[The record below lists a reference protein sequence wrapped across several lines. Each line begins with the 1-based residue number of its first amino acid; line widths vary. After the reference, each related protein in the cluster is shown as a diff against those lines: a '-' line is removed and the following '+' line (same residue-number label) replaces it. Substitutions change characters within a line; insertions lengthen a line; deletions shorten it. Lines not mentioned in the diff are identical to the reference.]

1 MFACCFPTAKSI
13 LTAVPPSHLP
23 SANATASANASASAP
38 DIPKDGLKAAEAVS
52 TSQITACT
60 AAAMTFSSTEVAVK
74 LVEAKATAAKLDAA
88 ISSAEALTGSLNN
101 TVAAAIAAT
110 FPEGDEDSDNVIT
123 EFSDTDEEVAIPE
136 PPKAEK
142 L

>member
-23 SANATASANASASAP
+23 SANANASAA
-38 DIPKDGLKAAEAVS
+38 DAEAGAGDGLKAAEAVS

-88 ISSAEALTGSLNN
+88 ISSAEAVTGSLNN